1 MVYTTTT
8 TISGV
13 LAAIE
18 IDADRLL
25 RALPRSMCLF
35 FSWIK
40 RLLAQPR

>member
-18 IDADRLL
+18 IDADRLEKPSSCAATL
-25 RALPRSMCLF
+25 NASF
-35 FSWIK
+35 FF
-40 RLLAQPR
+40 LD

>member
-35 FSWIK
+35 FWIK